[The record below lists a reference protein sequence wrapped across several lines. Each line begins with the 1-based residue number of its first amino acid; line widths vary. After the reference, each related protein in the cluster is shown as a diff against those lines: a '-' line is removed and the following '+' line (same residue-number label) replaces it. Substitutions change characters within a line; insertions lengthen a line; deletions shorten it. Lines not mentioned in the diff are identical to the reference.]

1 MKTLGQLQNHAVID
15 GLNVNETVAGALLV
29 EKKGWAR
36 GYYLDF
42 YHEIGS
48 GKLNAEVYLAYGE
61 PRGWKVPQVLKDNFD
76 GLAAYWTAG
85 QSGD

>member
-1 MKTLGQLQNHAVID
+1 MKTPGQLQKHAVID
-15 GLNVNETVAGALLV
+15 GLIVNESEVGALLV
-29 EKKGWAR
+29 EKEGWAR
-36 GYYLDF
+36 SYYVTF

-48 GKLNAEVYLAYGE
+48 GKLNALVDLAYGE

-85 QSGD
+85 QSDD